1 MTDVLARA
9 EGIGM
14 RYAAPGTAPV
24 DVLEGIDCE
33 IAAGDRIA
41 IIGPSGSGKST
52 LMHILGGLIA
62 PTSGHID
69 WPALGPRE
77 SLMPVKVQFVFQG
90 PSLFPALDVLGN
102 ITLPLFLAG
111 HTTGAR
117 DRARQLLARFALE
130 ELADKLPE
138 ELSGGQ
144 AQRVAMLRALTTA
157 PRLILADEPTG
168 QLDSHTAEH
177 FLDGVLELAS
187 TAGIALV
194 IATHDAQV
202 AARMA
207 RLWAMDHGRLANSAR
222 EREEA

>member
-1 MTDVLARA
+1 MTDILVRA

-14 RYAAPGTAPV
+14 RYSAPGASTV
-24 DVLEGIDCE
+24 DVLEGIDCD
-33 IAAGDRIA
+33 IAARDRIA

-52 LMHILGGLIA
+52 LMHILGGLVT
-62 PTSGHID
+62 PTSGHIE
-69 WPALGPRE
+69 WPALGARE
-77 SLMPVKVQFVFQG
+77 TLMPEQVQFVFQS

-102 ITLPLFLAG
+102 ITLPLLLAG
-111 HTTGAR
+111 GALDAQYRAR
-117 DRARQLLARFALE
+117 DLLAKFNLE
-130 ELADKLPE
+130 DLADKLPE

-168 QLDSHTAEH
+168 QLDSCTAEH
-177 FLDGVLELAS
+177 FLEGVLDFAEDAR
-187 TAGIALV
+187 IALV

-207 RLWAMDHGRLANSAR
+207 RLWSMDHGRLDKSAQ
-222 EREEA
+222 EMEEA

>member
-1 MTDVLARA
+1 MTDILARA
-9 EGIGM
+9 EGIAM
-14 RYAAPGTAPV
+14 RYPVPGGTPIA
-24 DVLEGIDCE
+24 VLDGINCE
-33 IAAGDRIA
+33 IAQRDRIA

-62 PTSGHID
+62 PTCGHVE
-69 WPALGPRE
+69 WPALGARE
-77 SLMPVKVQFVFQG
+77 TLMPENVQFVFQS

-111 HTTGAR
+111 GDAGAK
-117 DRARQLLARFALE
+117 DRAHTLLARFGLE
-130 ELADKLPE
+130 ELAVKLPE

-144 AQRVAMLRALTTA
+144 AQRVAMLRALTTE

-177 FLDGVLELAS
+177 FLDGVLEIAAR
-187 TAGIALV
+187 AGIAVV

-207 RLWAMDHGRLANSAR
+207 RLWTMNHGRLVKSAQQM
-222 EREEA
+222 EGA

>member
-1 MTDVLARA
+1 MTDILARA
-9 EGIGM
+9 SGIGM
-14 RYAAPGTAPV
+14 RYSTPGTDPV
-24 DVLEGIDCE
+24 DVLEEIDCE
-33 IAAGDRIA
+33 IAARDRIA

-62 PTSGHID
+62 PTSGHIE
-69 WPALGPRE
+69 WPALGPHE
-77 SLMPVKVQFVFQG
+77 TLMPAKVQFVFQS

-111 HTTGAR
+111 HTTRAQ
-117 DRARQLLARFALE
+117 DRARELLTRFALD
-130 ELADKLPE
+130 ELVGKLPE

-177 FLDGVLELAS
+177 FLDGVLELARE
-187 TAGIALV
+187 AGIALV

-207 RLWAMDHGRLANSAR
+207 RLWTMDHGRLVKSAQ
-222 EREEA
+222 EMEEA

>member
-1 MTDVLARA
+1 MTDILARA
-9 EGIGM
+9 RGIGM
-14 RYAAPGTAPV
+14 RYSTPGTAPV
-24 DVLEGIDCE
+24 DVLEGIDCD
-33 IAAGDRIA
+33 IAASDRIA

-52 LMHILGGLIA
+52 LMHLLGGLIA
-62 PTSGHID
+62 PTSGRIE
-69 WPALGPRE
+69 WPALGPRDA
-77 SLMPVKVQFVFQG
+77 LMPEKVQFVFQS

-111 HTTGAR
+111 HALDAQDLAR
-117 DRARQLLARFALE
+117 ALLAKFRLE
-130 ELADKLPE
+130 DLADKLPE

-168 QLDSHTAEH
+168 QLDSRTAEH
-177 FLDGVLELAS
+177 FLDCVLELAWQG
-187 TAGIALV
+187 GIALV

-207 RLWAMDHGRLANSAR
+207 RLWTMDHGRLVKSAQ
-222 EREEA
+222 EMEEA

>member
-1 MTDVLARA
+1 MSDMLACA
-9 EGIGM
+9 HGIGM
-14 RYAAPGTAPV
+14 RYLAPGTAPV
-24 DVLEGIDCE
+24 DVLEDIDCE
-33 IAAGDRIA
+33 IAARDRIA

-62 PTSGHID
+62 PTSGHIE

-77 SLMPVKVQFVFQG
+77 TLMPSQVQFVFQS

-102 ITLPLFLAG
+102 VTLPLFLAG
-111 HTTGAR
+111 RAIDAQG
-117 DRARQLLARFALE
+117 RARELLAKFRLE
-130 ELADKLPE
+130 DLADKLPE

-168 QLDSHTAEH
+168 QLDSRTAEH
-177 FLDGVLELAS
+177 FLDCVLELAWE
-187 TAGIALV
+187 AGIALV

-202 AARMA
+202 AARMT
-207 RLWAMDHGRLANSAR
+207 RLWTMDHGRLVKSAQ
-222 EREEA
+222 EMEEA